1 MESLTIELRPQL
13 RSGYVYVQL
22 KPNRQIHS
30 INICKDGDSMT
41 AKIDEKKL
49 KLNLLPIEVNSSVT
63 SLQFLDQW
71 VVFRI
76 QLSQSTLNDSSDL
89 KNHKKTEVI
98 VTGIELPPTQRN
110 LKLTCTGCKNSI
122 TKNEVLFERVL
133 SLPSEECEPSEWFC
147 CSHSD
152 VDYKNILCPRT
163 NDCFY
168 GSHYYVLN
176 TKILRPELVT
186 NDNEVTCNRCLSVLG
201 VVNNDGSF
209 KIWSHSLQFA
219 SLEDLTASGGQRKS
233 PLVDFKLALKEF
245 LKKGN
250 LYEEV
255 HYFASE
261 HGKKVSLFMKI
272 MDKNLLLLTQS
283 SVESSLEVMLNEQRA
298 IKVLYKVL
306 DDGSEPS
313 KDASNLSA
321 YRLSLSS
328 INATVDHLTASSLKL
343 PLIYRTTETYCI
355 GYIL

>member
-22 KPNRQIHS
+22 KPNRQISS
-30 INICKDGDSMT
+30 INICHEGDSMT
-41 AKIDEKKL
+41 AKIDEKEL

-71 VVFRI
+71 IIFRI
-76 QLSQSTLNDSSDL
+76 QLSQSTLYDSSDL
-89 KNHKKTEVI
+89 KNNKKTEVLT
-98 VTGIELPPTQRN
+98 TGIDLPPAQ
-110 LKLTCTGCKNSI
+110 KSFELTCTGCKNSI

-147 CSHSD
+147 CSHSV
-152 VDYKNILCPRT
+152 VDYKNILCPRP

-176 TKILRPELVT
+176 TKILKSELVT
-186 NDNEVTCNRCLSVLG
+186 DYNEVTCNRCLSVLG
-201 VVNNDGSF
+201 AVNNDGSF
-209 KIWSHSLQFA
+209 RIWSHSLQFA
-219 SLEDLTASGGQRKS
+219 SSEDLGASAGQKKS
-233 PLVDFKLALKEF
+233 PLIDFKLALKEF
-245 LKKGN
+245 VKKGN
-250 LYEEV
+250 LYEEI
-255 HYFASE
+255 HFFASE
-261 HGKKVSLFMKI
+261 QEKKVSLLIKI
-272 MDKNLLLLTQS
+272 MDKNLLMLTQS
-283 SVESSLEVMLNEQRA
+283 SVESSVEVMLDERCV

-306 DDGSEPS
+306 DDGSEPL
-313 KDASNLSA
+313 KDASNCSA

-328 INATVDHLTASSLKL
+328 IHAAVDHLTTSSLKL